1 MKGLGNMVSHAL
13 AGDMHAGLSSLQ
25 SIGCPLPFFFK
36 PFTVAFLNAF
46 LMRPPWLGC
55 CVHLSGLVFL
65 SCFRPCLPSALFA
78 SLVLGR
84 RGFSLRRFR
93 FLTLLSPA
101 GEGNVRNRTQCK
113 EKPPSN
119 VRNRNQCR
127 EKPHH
132 QVKLI
137 REIKINVEKNFTAR
151 WKQCEKS
158 EPICIEKPHCGEVE
172 GFCFVLFSR
181 FSFTWQVLAHVAAG
195 LGHIH
200 SAGWVHRDVKPDNLA
215 VLDGVVRVLDFG
227 QSAPKHPLVEWKGIV
242 GFRSPVPRTI
252 ITQRGGG
259 KKENCNL
266 HCPDRNMPWR
276 CLGACLGGSRHVILQ
291 TWFKSHFICGGLTYY
306 NQLTALSCKNIKH
319 FEGAAKPGFW
329 QVDVL
334 VSAVYPLK
342 PNLFNLSEVKN
353 RKQM

>member
-1 MKGLGNMVSHAL
+1 MVSHAL

-151 WKQCEKS
+151 
-158 EPICIEKPHCGEVE
+158 
-172 GFCFVLFSR
+172 
-181 FSFTWQVLAHVAAG
+181 
-195 LGHIH
+195 
-200 SAGWVHRDVKPDNLA
+200 
-215 VLDGVVRVLDFG
+215 
-227 QSAPKHPLVEWKGIV
+227 
-242 GFRSPVPRTI
+242 
-252 ITQRGGG
+252 
-259 KKENCNL
+259 
-266 HCPDRNMPWR
+266 
-276 CLGACLGGSRHVILQ
+276 
-291 TWFKSHFICGGLTYY
+291 
-306 NQLTALSCKNIKH
+306 
-319 FEGAAKPGFW
+319 
-329 QVDVL
+329 
-334 VSAVYPLK
+334 
-342 PNLFNLSEVKN
+342 
-353 RKQM
+353 